1 MKTSRLSAYPVV
13 EGESENRQSSDVE
26 TASYSTV
33 QESKSEDRTI
43 KPTCKYVLETYQ
55 FAVLI
60 S

>member
-13 EGESENRQSSDVE
+13 EGVLENRQSSDVE

-43 KPTCKYVLETYQ
+43 KPKYVLETYQ